1 MTKTSALIAV
11 NAVIVLAVS
20 VALFVALKD
29 HGGLKAYVQAESA
42 QRVHTIGE
50 RCESQLHQAMEHGP
64 QEAWFIGAHSKCLGS
79 LAKVEARAGVRYSP

>member
-11 NAVIVLAVS
+11 ITVITLSVA

-29 HGGLKAYVQAESA
+29 HGDLSGLVHAESV

-50 RCESQLHQAMEHGP
+50 RCESQLHQAMEHGS
-64 QEAWFIGAHSKCLGS
+64 QEVWFIEAHDKCLKS
-79 LAKVEARAGVRYSP
+79 LAKVESRAGVTYEP